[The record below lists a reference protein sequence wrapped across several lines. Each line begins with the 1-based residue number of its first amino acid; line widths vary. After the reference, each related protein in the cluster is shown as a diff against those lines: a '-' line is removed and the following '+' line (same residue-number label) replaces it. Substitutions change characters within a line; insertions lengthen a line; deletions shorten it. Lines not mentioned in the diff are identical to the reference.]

1 MRITLTCPMVELSGN
16 HNAASN
22 LALDS
27 KSDGYGIG
35 PLRSLVTAPDNVIEI
50 SSIASS

>member
-27 KSDGYGIG
+27 KLDGYGIG
-35 PLRSLVTAPDNVIEI
+35 PPSVSCHLAP
-50 SSIASS
+50 